1 VHIGWAVFKNKGLKM
16 LQLIRQSQFIEG
28 RWRNGMGVSWEIAAE
43 REAGAADFSWRLA
56 KARIGGD
63 VPFSMYPGMDRVFM
77 QLEGQGLDLQFEG
90 GRVLLVHESFVPHS
104 FSCDIPL
111 KCKLLNGPCMDLN
124 LFTARDKF
132 RSEPSV
138 VPLAGRQVL
147 SVSGITVF
155 FALAGDCALSADGE
169 LVELAAGD
177 AAVARDARRVEA
189 QSDRAKLFVG
199 KLIPV

>member
-1 VHIGWAVFKNKGLKM
+1 M
-16 LQLIRQSQFIEG
+16 LQLIRQSAFIEG

-43 REAGAADFSWRLA
+43 REAGASDFSWRLA
-56 KARIGGD
+56 KARIDGD
-63 VPFSMYPGMDRVFM
+63 VPFSIYPGMDRVFM
-77 QLEGQGLDLQFEG
+77 QLQGQGLDLQFEG
-90 GRVLLVHESFVPHS
+90 GRILPVHESFVPHS

-111 KCKLLNGPCMDLN
+111 NCKLLAGPCIDLN

-132 RSEPSV
+132 RSEASV
-138 VPLAGRQVL
+138 VSLSGREIL
-147 SVSGITVF
+147 SASGITVF

-189 QSDRAKLFVG
+189 QSDKARVFVG
-199 KLIPV
+199 KLISV